1 MLHQYRYRLAE
12 PGVRSELGFLFDGY
26 THDMWWFELADMA
39 HKLCL
44 TSLVVFLPF
53 NAQMPFAMGP
63 SSIPTQTVHGCW
75 CVRGGVPLL

>member
-12 PGVRSELGFLFDGY
+12 PGVRAELAFLFDGY

-63 SSIPTQTVHGCW
+63 FASLQSID
-75 CVRGGVPLL
+75 CVPVCGTRQAL